1 MHSTYH
7 SKFYFPGWIWR
18 CCTHNGFWK
27 NLGMFL
33 CNIWRAGHCS
43 PDTNNRE
50 QLQQVLCQTEEVGE
64 CCHPGPQQEVPEPV
78 CSTQGQRGRD
88 FIRARV
94 VACSLEDFN
103 LQCRITCNLTRTWWS
118 LDVIANW
125 RHIITRFIDT
135 KKWYFSQS
143 YWRYTTQWRI
153 RNLPGPEWKLSMW
166 FRWELPG
173 SNKDTDNNVTF
184 TRNWDW
190 GRLER
195 DREMWETEKI

>member
-1 MHSTYH
+1 MINRFHLMHSTYH

-64 CCHPGPQQEVPEPV
+64 CCHHGPQQEVPEPV

-88 FIRARV
+88 VIRARV

-103 LQCRITCNLTRTWWS
+103 LQCRITCNLTRTW
-118 LDVIANW
+118 
-125 RHIITRFIDT
+125 
-135 KKWYFSQS
+135 
-143 YWRYTTQWRI
+143 
-153 RNLPGPEWKLSMW
+153 
-166 FRWELPG
+166 
-173 SNKDTDNNVTF
+173 
-184 TRNWDW
+184 
-190 GRLER
+190 
-195 DREMWETEKI
+195 